1 MPVRGTITP
10 PECGLCAC
18 PIVVPVFHHRF
29 FRSNQLPTCLNAYTL
44 VVRTFKN
51 SLTDMVK
58 LLTVVSCLASALWS
72 LRTLLCRMR
81 KTLSPTS
88 MEKPFWA
95 KTSLSNL
102 PRKTAGATIM
112 TTADLQF
119 ALAGQQDSELLYKD
133 CRGIPV
139 GRYDN
144 LYATLA
150 TWRTAST
157 SSFPSTSFSL
167 ALCHSREYYKRV
179 AEICM
184 VASVF
189 LVLAADSVSFFR
201 LWTPRRKQDLKDFA
215 REAGSVSFA
224 DVDRDSPNTGII
236 EYVSQ
241 SDAENAVRT
250 LDGRDLRGAP
260 VRVTADERGGSGR
273 ERDRDRDYHRR
284 DRSRSPRRDRDY
296 DRRDHRDRDHRDDR
310 RDYRDDRR
318 DHRDDRR
325 DHRERRDDHRRSP
338 RRDDRDLDNDRYGYD
353 HRNDR
358 DRRDY

>member
-1 MPVRGTITP
+1 MSKRLYLGHVQKFFDGYGKIVDCRVMSGFGFVEFENSRDAEDIVTNFNGKTFLGQNIIVEFAKENRRRDNYDDRGPPVRSRRPAGFRVIVQ
-10 PECGLCAC
+10 GLS
-18 PIVVPVFHHRF
+18 R
-29 FRSNQLPTCLNAYTL
+29 
-44 VVRTFKN
+44 
-51 SLTDMVK
+51 D
-58 LLTVVSCLASALWS
+58 
-72 LRTLLCRMR
+72 
-81 KTLSPTS
+81 TS
-88 MEKPFWA
+88 W
-95 KTSLSNL
+95 
-102 PRKTAGATIM
+102 
-112 TTADLQF
+112 
-119 ALAGQQDSELLYKD
+119 
-133 CRGIPV
+133 
-139 GRYDN
+139 
-144 LYATLA
+144 
-150 TWRTAST
+150 
-157 SSFPSTSFSL
+157 
-167 ALCHSREYYKRV
+167 
-179 AEICM
+179 
-184 VASVF
+184 
-189 LVLAADSVSFFR
+189 
-201 LWTPRRKQDLKDFA
+201 QDLKDFA

-325 DHRERRDDHRRSP
+325 DYRERRDDHRRSP